1 MNKCSSLSDMSPLSL
16 WQPRSLLQPGQVEI
30 TVNEANLS
38 LTNSKN
44 PHLGHNWDSALFSSV
59 SSSCSSS
66 PGKESEGRLLHQGRT
81 SQPQLGWPLRLPSA
95 LHGLLRAAQQA
106 LCMLCIALHRLR
118 GNPDP
123 AKSMVIGPAA
133 AMGMGPRDISYKARI
148 FLIFH
153 IATWNWQCRLKHG
166 HCKKGHLAL
175 RQYKYHNLTWHIWRP
190 KSMESAA
197 I

>member
-1 MNKCSSLSDMSPLSL
+1 MNNCSSLFDLSPLTAQKPSTAWPGWNQWSQL
-16 WQPRSLLQPGQVEI
+16 VSHLLKEPPSGPQ
-30 TVNEANLS
+30 
-38 LTNSKN
+38 
-44 PHLGHNWDSALFSSV
+44 LGFSSIFKCLQQLL
-59 SSSCSSS
+59 SFTR
-66 PGKESEGRLLHQGRT
+66 EGPLLHQGRT

-175 RQYKYHNLTWHIWRP
+175 RQYKYHNLICSVPLISQPHTYGLVL
-190 KSMESAA
+190 SC
-197 I
+197 